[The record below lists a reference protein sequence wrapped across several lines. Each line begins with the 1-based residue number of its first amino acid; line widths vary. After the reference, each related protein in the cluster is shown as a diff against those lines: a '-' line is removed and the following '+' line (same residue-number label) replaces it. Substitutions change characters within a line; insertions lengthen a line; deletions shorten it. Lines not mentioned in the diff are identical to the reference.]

1 MKYRGMAE
9 PPSGTRMAV
18 RRQIDGGRFWHP
30 RGLETAKILEQV
42 SGASGIPMIRL
53 AIAWPL
59 RRRWVASVILGVKD
73 LAQLEANLEGISG

>member
-1 MKYRGMAE
+1 MKYRFAWQM
-9 PPSGTRMAV
+9 T
-18 RRQIDGGRFWHP
+18 
-30 RGLETAKILEQV
+30 
-42 SGASGIPMIRL
+42 RL